1 MYYDI
6 IDVETAR
13 REHRRF
19 VAVLERFAQVYFVR
33 DLVMEVADH
42 PEVRDL
48 LIRETMDIARS
59 EPLARELI
67 MKSLFMY
74 SPHLTNRGIL
84 YDGSVERRLVYTLEG
99 GDVRLLRPAPS

>member
-1 MYYDI
+1 MYDDI

-84 YDGSVERRLVYTLEG
+84 YDGSVERRLAT
-99 GDVRLLRPAPS
+99 RWKAATCNRSAPTPS